1 MSMKTEYSAMLEQ
14 EIKATISYAPDLAGL
29 YDPIVYGL
37 DTGGKR
43 LRPMLALM
51 AASACGATPD
61 EAMPAALA
69 VEMFHNF
76 TLLHDD
82 VMDSSPT
89 RRGKPSIWRKW
100 DVNTAILSGDTL
112 FALCYKQIMRL
123 PDSALAPALRMFTD
137 SAVQVMEGQQ
147 LDMDFENRDDVS
159 LSEYLEMIRLKTS
172 VLLGCATALGAI
184 AAGADES
191 SVKAFYTY
199 GEALGIAFQIQ
210 DDFLDVYGDPST
222 FGKPIG
228 GDILNAKKTF
238 LLLSAREGGQAQALR
253 RAMQLPP
260 DGTRIAAVRD
270 VYDKAGIPTLC
281 QEAITRYTDRALEA
295 LKAIDMP
302 DNAREEL
309 AGLALGLADRKK

>member
-1 MSMKTEYSAMLEQ
+1 MLEQ
-14 EIKATISYAPDLAGL
+14 EIKASISHDPALAGL

-51 AASACGATPD
+51 AASACGATHAT
-61 EAMPAALA
+61 AMPAALA

-89 RRGKPSIWRKW
+89 RRGKPSVWRKW
-100 DVNTAILSGDTL
+100 NVNTAILSGDTL

-123 PDSALAPALRMFTD
+123 PASALAPALRMFTD

-147 LDMDFENRDDVS
+147 LDMDFESRDDVS

-184 AAGADES
+184 TAGADES
-191 SVKAFYTY
+191 TVKAFYTY
-199 GEALGIAFQIQ
+199 GEALGLAFQIQ

-238 LLLSAREGGQAQALR
+238 LLLSARENGQAQALR
-253 RAMQLPP
+253 QAMQLPA
-260 DGTRIAAVRD
+260 DGTRIATVRN
-270 VYDKAGIPTLC
+270 VYDKGGIPLLC
-281 QEAITRYTDRALEA
+281 QEAITKYTDHALEA